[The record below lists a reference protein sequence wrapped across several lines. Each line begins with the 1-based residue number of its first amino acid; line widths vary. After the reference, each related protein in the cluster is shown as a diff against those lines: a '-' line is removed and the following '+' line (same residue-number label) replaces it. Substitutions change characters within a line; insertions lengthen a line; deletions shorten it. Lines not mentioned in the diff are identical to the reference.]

1 MASGEGA
8 MTARYAIDI
17 DRERLAE
24 YCRRWKIVELSL
36 FGSVLRDDF
45 GPGSDVDILVT
56 FAPDAEWSVLDHV
69 SMEEEV
75 SALLGRKVDV
85 VNRRAVENSANPLR
99 RRAILD
105 SAQPYYVAR

>member
-1 MASGEGA
+1 

-17 DRERLAE
+17 DRDRLAE

-45 GPGSDVDILVT
+45 GPGSDVDMLVT
-56 FAPDAEWSVLDHV
+56 FAPEADWSVLDHV

-75 SALLGRKVDV
+75 SVILGRKVDLV
-85 VNRRAVENSANPLR
+85 SRRAVEGSANPLK

-105 SAQPYYVAR
+105 SAQPYYIAR